1 MTGER
6 KDAAVVLAAQESG
19 APVHG
24 ELGALHREVAQGETR
39 SEVNPLME
47 NSGVISLS
55 EGWRGEIMHAI
66 LTGPDGKIK
75 TYKVKDPSFN
85 NWYGLALSVRN
96 EGISNFPLCN
106 KSFDLSYSG
115 HDL

>member
-1 MTGER
+1 
-6 KDAAVVLAAQESG
+6 
-19 APVHG
+19 
-24 ELGALHREVAQGETR
+24 
-39 SEVNPLME
+39 ME